1 MAWPHEL
8 DIMSSRINIFPHPP
22 NQSVLYTP
30 TDTASYAAPV
40 SLSIRFLPNS
50 YFLHPPNQSVF
61 STPTKTASCA
71 APVSLSV
78 QVLANFSVSL
88 AQL

>member
-1 MAWPHEL
+1 MY
-8 DIMSSRINIFPHPP
+8 SQINFSLHPP
-22 NQSVLYTP
+22 NQSVLSTL

-50 YFLHPPNQSVF
+50 SFYPPPLNQSVI
-61 STPTKTASCA
+61 STLTNTASCVA
-71 APVSLSV
+71 HVSLSV
-78 QVLANFSVSL
+78 QVLTDFSVSL